1 MLSILEVNEEDE
13 PDSESDFE
21 FEEDDDCSTEIKLTP
36 LKLYKD
42 HNLDALCIKIRSSLY
57 HF

>member
-36 LKLYKD
+36 L
-42 HNLDALCIKIRSSLY
+42 
-57 HF
+57 